1 MRPLFILLHKY
12 TGLTLGVLLAVT
24 ALSGSLLV
32 FDRELDELL
41 TPATADFEPAEQ
53 LAPFQLALDNA
64 RAAVNNGTDPTRLML
79 GRHAGAPHIVRFPT
93 PPDATGPIE
102 VSVNPGT
109 GEALKVRS
117 WGDYP
122 VTWIYYLHL
131 AFLAGPVGEIIVG
144 IMGICLLF
152 FCLTGVVIWWP
163 KLSQG
168 QRQWRRAFTIR
179 TRAGA
184 FRLNYDLH
192 KTTGIYLLPVF
203 IMLAVTGIE
212 IVWHDPFER
221 AVAAVLP
228 VQEDPNPVSQPGP
241 EQITIDEAAAIGQSV
256 FPESRIARLYLPASE
271 LAPWR
276 VTFMH
281 PGEWWNEYGASTVYI
296 DQYQGTVLEVWDAR
310 ELPAGSTLLT
320 WMFPLHNGDA
330 LGLPG
335 RILVFLS
342 GLFMT
347 VLFVTG
353 IYMWLKKRQP
363 AKVRRSEPL
372 DEPVEQVLELRSG
385 RD

>member
-1 MRPLFILLHKY
+1 MRQLFILFHKY

-41 TPATADFEPAEQ
+41 TPATADFEPVTE

-64 RAAVNNGTDPTRLML
+64 RAAVNNGSEPTRLML
-79 GRHAGAPHIVRFPT
+79 GRHSGAPHIIRFPT
-93 PPDATGPIE
+93 PEDAAGPIE
-102 VSVNPGT
+102 VSVHPGT
-109 GEALKVRS
+109 GEALAVRI
-117 WGDYP
+117 WGEYP
-122 VTWIYYLHL
+122 VTWIYHLHL
-131 AFLAGPVGEIIVG
+131 AFLAGPAGELVVGV
-144 IMGICLLF
+144 MGFCLLF

-163 KLSQG
+163 KISQG

-179 TRAGA
+179 SRAGA

-192 KTTGIYLLPVF
+192 KTTGVYLLPVF
-203 IMLAVTGIE
+203 ILLAVTGIE
-212 IVWHDPFER
+212 IVWHDPFET

-228 VQEDPNPVSQPGP
+228 VREDPDPVSQPGLG
-241 EQITIDEAAAIGQSV
+241 EISIDEAASIGQSV
-256 FPESRIARLYLPASE
+256 FPDSRMARLYLPANAE
-271 LAPWR
+271 ATWR

-281 PGEWWNEYGASTVYI
+281 PEEWWNEYGASTVYI
-296 DQYQGTVLEVWDAR
+296 DQYDGEVLEVWDAR
-310 ELPAGSTLLT
+310 DLPAGSTLLS

-342 GLFMT
+342 GLLMT
-347 VLFVTG
+347 GLFVTG

-363 AKVRRSEPL
+363 RTGRPETSA
-372 DEPVEQVLELRSG
+372 EQVLELRISS
-385 RD
+385 D